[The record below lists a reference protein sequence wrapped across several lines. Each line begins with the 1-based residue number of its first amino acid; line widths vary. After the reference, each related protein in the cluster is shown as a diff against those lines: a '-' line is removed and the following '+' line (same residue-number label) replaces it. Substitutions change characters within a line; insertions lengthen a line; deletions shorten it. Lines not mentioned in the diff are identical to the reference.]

1 VPICGAELSLKT
13 ISKPKSGLA
22 KVRNQGNKMDLSM
35 LDYIIVI
42 GLLIVAG
49 LIVAYCGLGVDAK
62 QIDDLD
68 KVFKN
73 KKRK

>member
-1 VPICGAELSLKT
+1 MPICGAELSLKT
-13 ISKPKSGLA
+13 ISRPKSGLA
-22 KVRNQGNKMDLSM
+22 EVRNRRWTMDLTM

-42 GLLIVAG
+42 GVLIIAG
-49 LIVAYCGLGVDAK
+49 LIVAYCGLGVDSD

-68 KVFKN
+68 KVFKD